1 MYLSEVKLESLKNF
15 ANFSD
20 NNSLTLEAVR
30 RETSEHLLSSKYNVA
45 DSNFW
50 NALNTFLSQL
60 SSRDKLHPIT
70 AFTTISSVTNQF
82 DIKNFIYT
90 RPKKDIQIGHIYSVY
105 VIRSGKFYFPPY
117 QELGNSKFLIY
128 NFELKVNDSI
138 YVQFRPILPRFS
150 QEDILLVIN
159 DISEEEP
166 DKDEI
171 NNDIEMFNEYSIDN
185 NMLDI
190 GINYYI
196 PALLNKDSDRDR
208 YTNDLSIGQSL
219 INNLEYLAGDT
230 ILRQSKVKKY
240 NGGFR
245 F

>member
-1 MYLSEVKLESLKNF
+1 M
-15 ANFSD
+15 
-20 NNSLTLEAVR
+20 
-30 RETSEHLLSSKYNVA
+30 
-45 DSNFW
+45 
-50 NALNTFLSQL
+50 
-60 SSRDKLHPIT
+60 
-70 AFTTISSVTNQF
+70 
-82 DIKNFIYT
+82 
-90 RPKKDIQIGHIYSVY
+90 
-105 VIRSGKFYFPPY
+105 
-117 QELGNSKFLIY
+117 
-128 NFELKVNDSI
+128 
-138 YVQFRPILPRFS
+138 PRFS
-150 QEDILLVIN
+150 QEDILLVKN

-166 DKDEI
+166 NKDEK
-171 NNDIEMFNEYSIDN
+171 NEDIEMFNEYSIDN

-230 ILRQSKVKKY
+230 ILRQPKVKKY

>member
-1 MYLSEVKLESLKNF
+1 MKKFLNI
-15 ANFSD
+15 
-20 NNSLTLEAVR
+20 
-30 RETSEHLLSSKYNVA
+30 VA
-45 DSNFW
+45 SI
-50 NALNTFLSQL
+50 AIL
-60 SSRDKLHPIT
+60 T

-150 QEDILLVIN
+150 QEDILLVKN

-166 DKDEI
+166 NKDEKYE
-171 NNDIEMFNEYSIDN
+171 DIEMFNEYSIDN

-240 NGGFR
+240 NGGLR

>member
-50 NALNTFLSQL
+50 NALNSFLSQL

-159 DISEEEP
+159 DISEDP

-171 NNDIEMFNEYSIDN
+171 NNDIELVHFDF
-185 NMLDI
+185 
-190 GINYYI
+190 
-196 PALLNKDSDRDR
+196 P
-208 YTNDLSIGQSL
+208 
-219 INNLEYLAGDT
+219 
-230 ILRQSKVKKY
+230 
-240 NGGFR
+240 
-245 F
+245 

>member
-15 ANFSD
+15 ANYSD

-70 AFTTISSVTNQF
+70 AFTTISSVTHQF

-159 DISEEEP
+159 DISEDP

-171 NNDIEMFNEYSIDN
+171 NNDIEMFAEYSIDN

-230 ILRQSKVKKY
+230 ILRQPKVKKY